1 MRRTLV
7 VGMIVV
13 GMSGVARADDPPL
26 YECHAPPADS
36 KISVQFKTDTSI
48 RDVVTWALGFTCR
61 NIVLTSEAER
71 AAPHVTIN
79 GYALDSADKALEV
92 YTKLKTANH
101 LSVGLERNGQKV
113 TMDYT
118 IR

>member
-71 AAPHVTIN
+71 AAPH
-79 GYALDSADKALEV
+79 
-92 YTKLKTANH
+92 
-101 LSVGLERNGQKV
+101 R
-113 TMDYT
+113 
-118 IR
+118 